1 MVIEIV
7 SHILQKIQNWVFLS
21 KRNTNQK
28 KRYCG
33 VATMS
38 YRDSYKQWIRAKP
51 IYILLNLYT
60 RFHHKNSI

>member
-51 IYILLNLYT
+51 IYIL
-60 RFHHKNSI
+60 